1 MASRW
6 GGSQRGPL
14 LTISVGK
21 TGCSSVG
28 DFLRVILKAS
38 GPLPLLQPLWP
49 LFLLLQLPSK
59 GDPLCVLRSV
69 VLGGR
74 LGDGG
79 GWLEVIAGI
88 REMDLFLPFSGPHA
102 FGACCPRGSCGCGS
116 TPFRRPLPQPLS
128 RRFNLCFQNLLSSHS
143 SGRYQ
148 DVFVPRLDKI
158 QQE

>member
-88 REMDLFLPFSGPHA
+88 CEQGEH
-102 FGACCPRGSCGCGS
+102 
-116 TPFRRPLPQPLS
+116 LS
-128 RRFNLCFQNLLSSHS
+128 QLDSIILLSSSCQQWTETRRVDWSGQSAGHS
-143 SGRYQ
+143 RSLEWEAAQGANKGGRAK
-148 DVFVPRLDKI
+148 RKI
-158 QQE
+158 GRAGHAQR